1 MEKKIK
7 GHIKRFRS
15 DMLVENPVVR
25 LIDVNED
32 TMILS
37 DELVIEL
44 TERRTKTTLQ
54 VWLTVKRIIDNG

>member
-25 LIDVNED
+25 LIDVKED

-37 DELVIEL
+37 DELVIEV
-44 TERRTKTTLQ
+44 TERRTKTTFQ